1 MFRLYGGLFG
11 LALLALWIFTLVN
24 IIRTPDGS
32 YRAGNQVVW
41 LLVVILTGPIGVAL
55 YWVLGAPQ
63 TR

>member
-11 LALLALWIFTLVN
+11 LALLAIWIFTLAN

-32 YRAGNQVVW
+32 YRVGNQIVW

-55 YWVLGAPQ
+55 YWILGAPQ
-63 TR
+63 NR